1 MLGGPEEGRAAE
13 RRGGAVLCKAGQ
25 GWCRPCCTGR
35 CLGGTFRGACPP
47 QSSSIL
53 WGAKGDHNPSPE
65 QVFSKCLIFSTEG
78 KADLHLKSQTFKTRG
93 PERETISSHKLN
105 VCSKLPFPKSQGFG
119 ALHAPAGPCL
129 SASLVRG
136 QTTQTSVM
144 MSKQTLMNFGA
155 RLVLAFMGHKIIR
168 LLLPALTCQRGN
180 PEPSQAGRGRQDQSV
195 REAGGGGGCLFIFP
209 LHTNPFLCSDIQT
222 KSWHARCY

>member
-1 MLGGPEEGRAAE
+1 MGLYSAKQGKAGADPAAQGGVWAEYFEGPALPKVHLYC
-13 RRGGAVLCKAGQ
+13 GGAG
-25 GWCRPCCTGR
+25 
-35 CLGGTFRGACPP
+35 
-47 QSSSIL
+47 
-53 WGAKGDHNPSPE
+53 GDHNPSPE

-105 VCSKLPFPKSQGFG
+105 VCSKLPFPESQGFG

-129 SASLVRG
+129 SASLVGR

-155 RLVLAFMGHKIIR
+155 RLVLAFMGHKNH
-168 LLLPALTCQRGN
+168 PAASPRADMPARQPRAFTGRKGPPGPVCEG
-180 PEPSQAGRGRQDQSV
+180 GRGWGRLPV
-195 REAGGGGGCLFIFP
+195 HLPITYKPIFM
-209 LHTNPFLCSDIQT
+209 L
-222 KSWHARCY
+222 

>member
-1 MLGGPEEGRAAE
+1 MGLYSAKQGKAGADPAAQGGVWAEYFEGPALPKVHLYC
-13 RRGGAVLCKAGQ
+13 GGAG
-25 GWCRPCCTGR
+25 
-35 CLGGTFRGACPP
+35 
-47 QSSSIL
+47 
-53 WGAKGDHNPSPE
+53 GDHNPSPE

-105 VCSKLPFPKSQGFG
+105 VCSKLPFPESQGFG

-129 SASLVRG
+129 SASLVGG